1 MKGKEINK
9 ILRREGNKLPLEMYV
24 AYPKE
29 LIDMPVFD
37 ENGNDTGKTE
47 KKWITVSVEYPINH
61 GRRMKRIWKRTKS
74 FLELDNYLKQR
85 GFELRWRT

>member
-29 LIDMPVFD
+29 LRHL
-37 ENGNDTGKTE
+37 TE
-47 KKWITVSVEYPINH
+47 EEMGEKIEDIKVWMNVPTEYPVNH
-61 GRRMKRIWKRTKS
+61 GRRLWRIWKRTKS
-74 FLELDNYLKQR
+74 FLELDNYLKKR